1 MSSYLQKQAKIG
13 DVKLRYIF
21 FQFAL
26 ALLAATDCSPISA
39 SVDVDARG
47 KWKHKVSQRSKI
59 VVSYFVLG
67 WLVGKRRLVR

>member
-1 MSSYLQKQAKIG
+1 MI
-13 DVKLRYIF
+13 

-47 KWKHKVSQRSKI
+47 RWKHKVSQRSKR
-59 VVSYFVLG
+59 VVFYFGVG
-67 WLVGKRRLVR
+67 WLVGKRWLVRKRQRLVPDVDGEKGT